1 MEKVKYYNHSLV
13 PTGTIKEELSLTKE
27 ELKEAFKK
35 NKKALFLTYTTHFDC
50 GYDTGWYYVIKDDGD
65 DYLSKMSRKH
75 RHNLTRISKYVEC
88 REIIASDYSERIK
101 EIGFAS
107 VENYSHFKKNSQHFS
122 YSDSR
127 TIIGA
132 FMKDD
137 DKLIGF
143 EIINVNGN
151 QIDLVG
157 EKCDPSYRSLGTS
170 YALNE
175 YIVKNYLSNKL
186 SNGGYISNGSKNV
199 VHKTNH
205 HQFLIDNLGFRY
217 AYCYL
222 HIEYRNS
229 MKVLIP
235 ILRVLKPLLKLFDR
249 SHLIHSVNSV
259 LVIDKIVRQQKR
271 RFKDYV

>member
-13 PTGTIKEELSLTKE
+13 PCGTIKDELSLSKE
-27 ELKEAFKK
+27 ELREAFKK
-35 NKKALFLTYTTHFDC
+35 YKKALFLTYTSNFDC
-50 GYDTGWYYVIKDDGD
+50 GYDTGWYYVIKDDD
-65 DYLSKMSRKH
+65 EDYLSKMSRKH
-75 RHNLTRISKYVEC
+75 RYNLSRISRFVEC
-88 REIIASDYSERIK
+88 REIVASDYSERIK

-107 VENYSHFKKNSQHFS
+107 VKNYSHYKKNSQHFS

-127 TIIGA
+127 TIVGA
-132 FMKDD
+132 FVKNSDT
-137 DKLIGF
+137 LIGF
-143 EIINVNGN
+143 EIIGLNGN
-151 QIDLVG
+151 EIDLVG
-157 EKCDPSYRSLGTS
+157 EKCDPTYRSLGAS

-175 YIVKNYLSNKL
+175 YIVKKYLPEVL
-186 SNGGYISNGSKNV
+186 PNGGYISNGSKNV
-199 VHKTNH
+199 VHETNH